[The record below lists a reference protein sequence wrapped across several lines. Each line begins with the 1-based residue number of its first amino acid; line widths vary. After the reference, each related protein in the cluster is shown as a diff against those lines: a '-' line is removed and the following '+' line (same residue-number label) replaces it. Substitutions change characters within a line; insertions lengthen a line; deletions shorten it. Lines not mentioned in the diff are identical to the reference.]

1 MDPWWNKRSVK
12 MTDTPSERL
21 EASLRIEQGRG
32 ESARVESCA
41 KRKGDWGIAVLGGG
55 AIDIRITTA
64 QRENSLGSRCGGEI
78 TPVLI
83 VRSIVIIE
91 RATRNEKRSACTRE
105 AKCSHRARSP
115 ALYVITQ
122 PREGSFYRP
131 PLRVYSTTPSLPPTR
146 LLYPSLES
154 SDSLFFM
161 RRGFRASGERTL
173 TTSPNTFERRNDA
186 DRLNSRQRT
195 APPAAPLNFIMYSTT
210 VSDRSHDIASRI
222 FLYFPSSVALSKQR
236 KRKEG
241 EKEKENGLVTR

>member
-1 MDPWWNKRSVK
+1 MRGRDYAGFNRSF
-12 MTDTPSERL
+12 DRDYR
-21 EASLRIEQGRG
+21 AGD
-32 ESARVESCA
+32 A
-41 KRKGDWGIAVLGGG
+41 K
-55 AIDIRITTA
+55 
-64 QRENSLGSRCGGEI
+64 
-78 TPVLI
+78 
-83 VRSIVIIE
+83 
-91 RATRNEKRSACTRE
+91 RE
-105 AKCSHRARSP
+105 AKRVHARNQVQSSSAI

-161 RRGFRASGERTL
+161 RRGFRASGEHTL

>member
-12 MTDTPSERL
+12 MTDTPGERL

-91 RATRNEKRSACTRE
+91 RATRSACTRE

-222 FLYFPSSVALSKQR
+222 FLYFPSSVALSKKERRR
-236 KRKEG
+236 KRKRERASDAV
-241 EKEKENGLVTR
+241 KI